1 MTQPEGFEDPNDAG
15 KVCKLKKSIY
25 GLKQASRSW
34 NFRFDEKIKEFGF
47 IRCEE
52 DPCVYKKFS
61 GSKVAF
67 LVLYVD
73 DILLIGNDIPML
85 ESVKEWVKQCFSMK
99 DLGKA
104 EYILG
109 IKIYRD
115 RSKRLLGLS
124 QGTYID
130 KILDR
135 FKMQDSK
142 KGFYP
147 CNMVYISARRSVLK
161 HLLSLRS

>member
-1 MTQPEGFEDPNDAG
+1 MDVKTAFLNGFLEEDVYMTQLEGFEDPNDVG

-25 GLKQASRSW
+25 GLKQASRNW
-34 NFRFDEKIKEFGF
+34 NIRFDEKIKEFDF

-52 DPCVYKKFS
+52 DSCVYKKFS

-73 DILLIGNDIPML
+73 DILIIGNNIPML
-85 ESVKEWVKQCFSMK
+85 EFVKEWLKKCFSMK
-99 DLGKA
+99 DLGEA

-115 RSKRLLGLS
+115 R
-124 QGTYID
+124 
-130 KILDR
+130 
-135 FKMQDSK
+135 
-142 KGFYP
+142 
-147 CNMVYISARRSVLK
+147 
-161 HLLSLRS
+161 